1 MKRLL
6 CLPSTYLGL
15 PILLACGLTLL
26 TYDLPVDYLQGLL
39 LLAVTAS
46 AIVLFDVYAGVR
58 IPGAARFRM
67 RHYAGTRDSFVALA
81 FAGLIVLFCV
91 LDLTLFSIPLFD
103 NPSSYASMEG
113 GREHVR
119 HISDMC
125 WVLPPIGLLCVRSK
139 WLRNMLIVIGFLF
152 PVLVIDRNRLFASVF
167 SFALVIVLRRDETR
181 PLPWKSI
188 GFLAL
193 AGSSIFSILGILRS
207 GPLDYI
213 TLPFGAMYRAS
224 PVGIKWLLLYGS
236 AGPYN
241 FSAMLAKHYSNASF
255 LIHQVVPM
263 SGSVATAGTN
273 IPLDAPTI
281 NVGTEF
287 LPFLLALGPFA
298 AVIAVFVLYGL
309 LLWSVRRLRPTVP
322 LFSFLIFLRVS
333 YVCVMSPFA
342 PQAFTW
348 TNAGFIGLCLF
359 MQVFAA
365 WLPNRRPRE
374 PAGVGQEYASV
385 AAAQTL
391 SSPLLQRVQNH
402 GTR

>member
-1 MKRLL
+1 MF
-6 CLPSTYLGL
+6 
-15 PILLACGLTLL
+15 

-58 IPGAARFRM
+58 IPPAVRFRA
-67 RHYAGTRDSFVALA
+67 RHYVGTRDSFVALA
-81 FAGLIVLFCV
+81 FAGLIVLFCL

-119 HISDMC
+119 HVSDMC

-181 PLPWKSI
+181 PLPWKSV
-188 GFLAL
+188 GFLAIT
-193 AGSSIFSILGILRS
+193 GSGIFSILGILRS

-213 TLPFGAMYRAS
+213 TLPFSAMYRAS

-255 LIHQVVPM
+255 LINQVVPM
-263 SGSVATAGTN
+263 RGSVATAGTD

-287 LPFLLALGPFA
+287 FPFLLALGPFA
-298 AVIAVFVLYGL
+298 AVVAVFVLYSL

-348 TNAGFIGLCLF
+348 SNVGFVGLCLF
-359 MQVFAA
+359 MQVIAA
-365 WLPNRRPRE
+365 WLPNRRLQKSTGGGRGD
-374 PAGVGQEYASV
+374 AGTVPLK
-385 AAAQTL
+385 TM
-391 SSPLLQRVQNH
+391 SPQSFQ
-402 GTR
+402 

>member
-15 PILLACGLTLL
+15 PILLACGLTWL
-26 TYDLPVDYLQGLL
+26 TYDLSVDYLQGLL
-39 LLAVTAS
+39 LLAAS
-46 AIVLFDVYAGVR
+46 ASVIVLFDVYAGVR
-58 IPGAARFRM
+58 IPEPVRFRA

-81 FAGLIVLFCV
+81 FAGMIAFFCLI
-91 LDLTLFSIPLFD
+91 DLTLFPIPLFD
-103 NPSSYASMEG
+103 KPSSYALMEG

-125 WVLPPIGLLCVRSK
+125 WVLPPIGLLCARSK

-167 SFALVIVLRRDETR
+167 SFALVIMLRRDEAR
-181 PLPWKSI
+181 PLPWKSV
-188 GFLAL
+188 GFLAI
-193 AGSSIFSILGILRS
+193 AGSSVFSVLGILRS
-207 GPLDYI
+207 GPLENI
-213 TLPFGAMYRAS
+213 TLPFSAMYRAA
-224 PVGIKWLLLYGS
+224 PLGIKWLLLYGS

-241 FSAMLAKHYSNASF
+241 FSAILTKHYSNANF
-255 LIHQVVPM
+255 LINQVVPLK
-263 SGSVATAGTN
+263 GSVVTAGTD

-287 LPFLLALGPFA
+287 FPFLMALGPVGAVA
-298 AVIAVFVLYGL
+298 AIFVLYGL

-322 LFSFLIFLRVS
+322 LFSLLIFLRVS

-348 TNAGFIGLCLF
+348 TNAGFIGLCLS
-359 MQVFAA
+359 MQVLVA
-365 WLPNRRPRE
+365 WLPNRRLQKPI
-374 PAGVGQEYASV
+374 GDGQGEASATAV
-385 AAAQTL
+385 
-391 SSPLLQRVQNH
+391 
-402 GTR
+402 

>member
-6 CLPSTYLGL
+6 RLPSTYLGL

-26 TYDLPVDYLQGLL
+26 TYDLSADYLQGLL

-46 AIVLFDVYAGVR
+46 AIILFDVCGSVR
-58 IPGAARFRM
+58 IPEPARFRA

-81 FAGLIVLFCV
+81 FAGLIVLFCL
-91 LDLTLFSIPLFD
+91 LDLTLFPIPLFD
-103 NPSSYASMEG
+103 KPSSYASMEG
-113 GREHVR
+113 WREHIR
-119 HISDMC
+119 HISDIC
-125 WVLPPIGLLCVRSK
+125 WVLSPIALLCVKSR
-139 WLRNMLIVIGFLF
+139 WLRNTLVAIGFLF
-152 PVLVIDRNRLFASVF
+152 PILVIDRNRLFASVF
-167 SFALVIVLRRDETR
+167 SFALVIILRRDETR
-181 PLPWKSI
+181 PLPWKSV

-207 GPLDYI
+207 GPLDSI
-213 TLPFGAMYRAS
+213 TLPFSAMYQAS

-255 LIHQVVPM
+255 LINQVVPL
-263 SGSVATAGTN
+263 SGSVATAGTD

-287 LPFLLALGPFA
+287 FPFLLALGPLGAVA
-298 AVIAVFVLYGL
+298 AAFVLYGL
-309 LLWSVRRLRPTVP
+309 LRWSVRRLRPTVP
-322 LFSFLIFLRVS
+322 LFSLLIFLRVS

-348 TNAGFIGLCLF
+348 TNVGFVGLCLC
-359 MQVFAA
+359 MQVFAV
-365 WLPNRRPRE
+365 WLPNRRLRE
-374 PAGVGQEYASV
+374 SIYAG
-385 AAAQTL
+385 
-391 SSPLLQRVQNH
+391 
-402 GTR
+402 

>member
-15 PILLACGLTLL
+15 PILLACGLTML

-39 LLAVTAS
+39 LLAVTAM

-58 IPGAARFRM
+58 IPGAVRFRV

-81 FAGLIVLFCV
+81 FAGLIVFFCV
-91 LDLTLFSIPLFD
+91 IDLTLFSIPLFD

-181 PLPWKSI
+181 PLPWKSV

-213 TLPFGAMYRAS
+213 TLPFSAMYRAS

-241 FSAMLAKHYSNASF
+241 FSAMLAKHYSNTSF
-255 LIHQVVPM
+255 LINQVVPM
-263 SGSVATAGTN
+263 SGSVATAGTD

-287 LPFLLALGPFA
+287 FPFLLALGPFA
-298 AVIAVFVLYGL
+298 AVVAVFALYGL

-348 TNAGFIGLCLF
+348 TNVGFVGLCLF
-359 MQVFAA
+359 MQVVAA
-365 WLPNRRPRE
+365 WLPNRRSRKSTGDRRE
-374 PAGVGQEYASV
+374 DAGAT
-385 AAAQTL
+385 ALKTM
-391 SSPLLQRVQNH
+391 SPQSFQ
-402 GTR
+402 

>member
-26 TYDLPVDYLQGLL
+26 TYDLPADYMEGLL
-39 LLAVTAS
+39 LLAATAS
-46 AIVLFDVYAGVR
+46 AVVLFDVYSSVR
-58 IPGAARFRM
+58 IPEPARFRA

-81 FAGLIVLFCV
+81 FAGLIVLFCL
-91 LDLTLFSIPLFD
+91 LDLTLFPIPLLD
-103 NPSSYASMEG
+103 KPSAYASMEG

-125 WVLPPIGLLCVRSK
+125 WALPAIGLLCVRSR

-181 PLPWKSI
+181 PLPWKTV

-193 AGSSIFSILGILRS
+193 AGSSIFSVLGILRS
-207 GPLDYI
+207 GPLEYI
-213 TLPFGAMYRAS
+213 TLPFSAMYRAS
-224 PVGIKWLLLYGS
+224 PLGIKWLLLYGS

-241 FSAMLAKHYSNASF
+241 FSAMLAKHYSNTSF
-255 LIHQVVPM
+255 LINQVVPLN
-263 SGSVATAGTN
+263 GSVATAGTD

-287 LPFLLALGPFA
+287 FPFLLALGPLG
-298 AVIAVFVLYGL
+298 AVAAVFVLYGL
-309 LLWSVRRLRPTVP
+309 LRWSVRRIRRTVP
-322 LFSFLIFLRVS
+322 LFSLLIFLRVS

-342 PQAFTW
+342 PQAFIW
-348 TNAGFIGLCLF
+348 TNVGFIGLCLL
-359 MQVFAA
+359 MQVLAA
-365 WLPNRRPRE
+365 WLPNRRVRKPI
-374 PAGVGQEYASV
+374 GDGQGDAS
-385 AAAQTL
+385 AMALHTM
-391 SSPLLQRVQNH
+391 SPQSFQ
-402 GTR
+402 

>member
-15 PILLACGLTLL
+15 PLLLACGLTLL
-26 TYDLPVDYLQGLL
+26 TYDLSVDYLQGLL
-39 LLAVTAS
+39 LLAAS
-46 AIVLFDVYAGVR
+46 ASVIVLFDVYAGVR
-58 IPGAARFRM
+58 IPEPVRFRA

-81 FAGLIVLFCV
+81 FAGLIVFFCV
-91 LDLTLFSIPLFD
+91 IDLALFPIPLLD
-103 NPSSYASMEG
+103 KPSSYALMEG

-125 WVLPPIGLLCVRSK
+125 WVLPPIGLLCARSK

-167 SFALVIVLRRDETR
+167 SFALVIMLRRDEAR
-181 PLPWKSI
+181 PLPWKSV
-188 GFLAL
+188 GFLAI
-193 AGSSIFSILGILRS
+193 AGSSVFSVLGILRS
-207 GPLDYI
+207 GPLENI
-213 TLPFGAMYRAS
+213 TLPFSAMYRAA
-224 PVGIKWLLLYGS
+224 PLGIKWLLLYGS

-241 FSAMLAKHYSNASF
+241 FSAILTKHYSNANF
-255 LIHQVVPM
+255 LINQVVPLN
-263 SGSVATAGTN
+263 GSVVTAGTD

-287 LPFLLALGPFA
+287 FPFLMALGPVGAVAAIFA
-298 AVIAVFVLYGL
+298 LYGL

-322 LFSFLIFLRVS
+322 LFSLLIFLRVS

-359 MQVFAA
+359 MQVLVA
-365 WLPNRRPRE
+365 WLPNRRYQKPI
-374 PAGVGQEYASV
+374 GDGQGEASATAV
-385 AAAQTL
+385 
-391 SSPLLQRVQNH
+391 
-402 GTR
+402 